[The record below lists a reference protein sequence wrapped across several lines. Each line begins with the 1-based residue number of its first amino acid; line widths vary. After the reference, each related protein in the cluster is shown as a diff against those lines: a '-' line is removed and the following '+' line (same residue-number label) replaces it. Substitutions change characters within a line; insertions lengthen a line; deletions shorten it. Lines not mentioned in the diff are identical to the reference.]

1 MNKQRVSII
10 VAMDEERGI
19 GKNNDLLFRIPDDAK
34 RVRTLTSGHPL
45 VMGRKTFASLGRL
58 LPNRSH
64 IVVTRDP
71 NSVKT
76 LSYQP
81 DAVVSSVQEGIEKAK
96 EFPGADEIFI
106 FGGGQIY
113 KETIE
118 QDLVDRLYLTIVTG
132 RYDADAFFPK
142 YPQFTKII
150 EKEER
155 EADGYKYTFLTVEK
169 E

>member
-1 MNKQRVSII
+1 MNKPRVSII

-34 RVRTLTSGHPL
+34 RVRAITSGHPL
-45 VMGRKTFASLGRL
+45 VMGRKTFGSLGRL

-71 NSVKT
+71 NSVKA

-81 DAVVSSVQEGIEKAK
+81 DAVISSVKEGIEKAK
-96 EFPGADEIFI
+96 EFQGADEIFI

-113 KETIE
+113 KEAIE
-118 QDLVDRLYLTIVTG
+118 QDLVVRLYLTIVKGT
-132 RYDADAFFPK
+132 YDADAFFPE
-142 YPQFTKII
+142 YPYFTKRI
-150 EKEER
+150 EKEI
-155 EADGYKYTFLTVEK
+155 
-169 E
+169 